1 MAFSTIIKKKCKCK
15 EGCPKW
21 PSFGFDGYFYSHAP
35 QEIKDRQGEKAK
47 KSYQSRLNRAKKGV
61 LSRKLHDAQSKASAT
76 ETPKNDQ
83 LEALALTVWFD
94 NRMNTLEPI
103 CENCGKMAEWLKEPG
118 RRKQWKS
125 CQGHL
130 LPKRHFK
137 SIQTHPLNGMV
148 LGSGYSGLCNCH
160 DNYDASWEKAAK
172 MKIWDEVVRRFLI
185 MYPLITEQEQR
196 FIPNQLLQEVN
207 QI

>member
-61 LSRKLHDAQSKASAT
+61 LSRKLHDAQKEADGQ
-76 ETPKNDQ
+76 ETPKITPQRQWFLYRRKELTGICQCGCGTPSSKNDDKYFHCSIAHI
-83 LEALALTVWFD
+83 LPKSKVKSMALHPLNFIELNFWDGCHANFD
-94 NRMNTLEPI
+94 NRSSDLWEGMGCWHEI
-103 CENCGKMAEWLKEPG
+103 VYK
-118 RRKQWKS
+118 
-125 CQGHL
+125 
-130 LPKRHFK
+130 FK
-137 SIQTHPLNGMV
+137 
-148 LGSGYSGLCNCH
+148 
-160 DNYDASWEKAAK
+160 K
-172 MKIWDEVVRRFLI
+172 
-185 MYPLITEQEQR
+185 MYPE
-196 FIPNQLLQEVN
+196 IPDYEKRWIPQILLN